1 LLGLPAAQQIMTAQ
15 EISAKKLSVR
25 QAERLVS
32 RHLQQQ
38 DRDPGATGKAR
49 PTRTRDVVRLE
60 ERLSDVLTASVEIR
74 MPRRGLQGEIA
85 IRFGSLDELDNLLHK
100 LGAGEA

>member
-1 LLGLPAAQQIMTAQ
+1 
-15 EISAKKLSVR
+15 
-25 QAERLVS
+25 
-32 RHLQQQ
+32 
-38 DRDPGATGKAR
+38 
-49 PTRTRDVVRLE
+49 
-60 ERLSDVLTASVEIR
+60 